1 MNKKKIILGIALA
14 VALCVL
20 SSCRASSPEAEVGD
34 YVINKE
40 EQKILVA
47 KDISSNDAESHN
59 FSDLKKRHVEM
70 VYYIVEDAQV
80 YAEVEIG
87 DKVKVTPKTN
97 DKGEYVVMQSDP
109 PQIVAGK
116 IERLSK

>member
-1 MNKKKIILGIALA
+1 
-14 VALCVL
+14 
-20 SSCRASSPEAEVGD
+20 
-34 YVINKE
+34 
-40 EQKILVA
+40 
-47 KDISSNDAESHN
+47 
-59 FSDLKKRHVEM
+59 M